1 MVGDGPGVFKKKNGR
16 KKDWLVGVG
25 VVFGWLCLVS
35 WLCLVGCVGVG
46 ELVLDRKEILYKFL
60 LGGSSLHIVLIY
72 IYIHIHIYIYIYIY
86 IYIHIYMCVYEY
98 IYIYI
103 YKLS

>member
-72 IYIHIHIYIYIYIY
+72 TCTYYIY
-86 IYIHIYMCVYEY
+86 IYIHIYMCVYV
-98 IYIYI
+98 YIYI